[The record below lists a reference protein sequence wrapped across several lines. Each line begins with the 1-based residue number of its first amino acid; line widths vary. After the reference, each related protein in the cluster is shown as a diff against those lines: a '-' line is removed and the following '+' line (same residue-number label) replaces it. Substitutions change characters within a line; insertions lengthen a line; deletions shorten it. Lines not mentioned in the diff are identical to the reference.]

1 MTRPL
6 LVLAV
11 MVVVGCS
18 QPPPPEPRRVVVIG
32 IDGAEWAVIDPLRAA
47 GRLPVLDGL
56 ITRGARGRLGTF
68 KPTLSPALWTTVAT
82 GVTPDVHG
90 VENFVLQ
97 RPAVDLPIGSL
108 PPTTLDL
115 VMDLRVGE
123 GCDAGGLEL
132 FVDDV
137 RLARVRTEGTT
148 VRAEVPP
155 EPRRERRKGET
166 LTVRL
171 RHACAAPGD
180 AKTAPRPWARLGA
193 VRLLDHD
200 GRIAAEPAIADLGRA
215 SGVRPV
221 DHGLELV
228 SVRTV
233 QVESRDRHVPALWNI
248 ASTRGRSVGV
258 VGWWCTWPAEAVHGT
273 LVSDFLFFASTRRLL
288 AVAGV
293 PEVML
298 DEGAV
303 SPATDVDL
311 LAEALARP
319 WQLTAEE
326 LARFVPRDSPRFA
339 AHLAVPARV
348 HALADPPLTI
358 LKDTWLQ
365 NQPHFAAAR
374 ALAPRRHDL
383 LLVYT
388 NFVDA
393 VEHKFWRWYEPA
405 RFPDTS
411 PDDVADFGDTI
422 PRAYAWVD
430 AEIGEI
436 LHRAG
441 DDAVVLVLSDHGH
454 HAAKPGGVFSG
465 EHGDAPPGIIVAA
478 GPGVRPGGTIA
489 DATLL
494 DIAPTVLAILGVPPA
509 ADMPGRVLPELV
521 PGFRDSMRVATYRD
535 LPRDDTGSRSA
546 GALDPA
552 VRERLRAL
560 GYLDQ
565 P

>member
-1 MTRPL
+1 
-6 LVLAV
+6 
-11 MVVVGCS
+11 
-18 QPPPPEPRRVVVIG
+18 
-32 IDGAEWAVIDPLRAA
+32 
-47 GRLPVLDGL
+47 
-56 ITRGARGRLGTF
+56 
-68 KPTLSPALWTTVAT
+68 
-82 GVTPDVHG
+82 
-90 VENFVLQ
+90 
-97 RPAVDLPIGSL
+97 
-108 PPTTLDL
+108 
-115 VMDLRVGE
+115 
-123 GCDAGGLEL
+123 
-132 FVDDV
+132 
-137 RLARVRTEGTT
+137 
-148 VRAEVPP
+148 
-155 EPRRERRKGET
+155 
-166 LTVRL
+166 
-171 RHACAAPGD
+171 
-180 AKTAPRPWARLGA
+180 
-193 VRLLDHD
+193 
-200 GRIAAEPAIADLGRA
+200 
-215 SGVRPV
+215 
-221 DHGLELV
+221 
-228 SVRTV
+228 
-233 QVESRDRHVPALWNI
+233 
-248 ASTRGRSVGV
+248 
-258 VGWWCTWPAEAVHGT
+258 
-273 LVSDFLFFASTRRLL
+273 
-288 AVAGV
+288 
-293 PEVML
+293 ML

-411 PDDVADFGDTI
+411 PEDVADFGDTI

>member
-1 MTRPL
+1 MAIRMTRPL

-193 VRLLDHD
+193 VRLVDHD

-248 ASTRGRSVGV
+248 ASSRGPERRRRRLVVHVAGRGHPWHARLGLPLLREHAPATRGRRCARGD
-258 VGWWCTWPAEAVHGT
+258 A
-273 LVSDFLFFASTRRLL
+273 RR
-288 AVAGV
+288 GRR
-293 PEVML
+293 E
-298 DEGAV
+298 
-303 SPATDVDL
+303 
-311 LAEALARP
+311 
-319 WQLTAEE
+319 
-326 LARFVPRDSPRFA
+326 PRD
-339 AHLAVPARV
+339 
-348 HALADPPLTI
+348 
-358 LKDTWLQ
+358 
-365 NQPHFAAAR
+365 
-374 ALAPRRHDL
+374 RR
-383 LLVYT
+383 
-388 NFVDA
+388 
-393 VEHKFWRWYEPA
+393 R
-405 RFPDTS
+405 
-411 PDDVADFGDTI
+411 
-422 PRAYAWVD
+422 
-430 AEIGEI
+430 
-436 LHRAG
+436 
-441 DDAVVLVLSDHGH
+441 
-454 HAAKPGGVFSG
+454 
-465 EHGDAPPGIIVAA
+465 PPG
-478 GPGVRPGGTIA
+478 
-489 DATLL
+489 
-494 DIAPTVLAILGVPPA
+494 
-509 ADMPGRVLPELV
+509 
-521 PGFRDSMRVATYRD
+521 
-535 LPRDDTGSRSA
+535 RSA
-546 GALDPA
+546 GAAVAAHGGGAGALRPPRLAALRGASRGAGPRARARRSAAHDP
-552 VRERLRAL
+552 
-560 GYLDQ
+560 
-565 P
+565 